1 MRSEAMVSLGKVVG
15 PHGIRGLVKVVF
27 FSGQAPDLG
36 ADRTIELRQA
46 DGRRVCTRI
55 LDAAAHQHQFLVGL
69 EGVTDRSAA
78 EALTGAEVVVARA
91 RLPQPEADS
100 FYWTDLIGLTVAT
113 MDGKPLG
120 NLVRI
125 LETGA
130 NDVYVVR
137 QGKRETLVP
146 ALAAVVRRVDL
157 EQRRMWVEL
166 PEGL

>member
-1 MRSEAMVSLGKVVG
+1 
-15 PHGIRGLVKVVF
+15 
-27 FSGQAPDLG
+27 
-36 ADRTIELRQA
+36 
-46 DGRRVCTRI
+46 
-55 LDAAAHQHQFLVGL
+55 VGL

-78 EALTGAEVVVARA
+78 EALTGAEVVVARG